1 MRLCPYPVPAYIG
14 AWCLGALYNIT
25 HDILGAGIKATL
37 VFNATHF
44 VTWMLLGL
52 VAIPLVRRWPVT
64 RSPVSWAR
72 QLALGAVFT
81 MVDITVGHWTG
92 FRIVDWGTEMSLPQ
106 VAAFAFRGCFHLG
119 MVNYIVMVAVVQ
131 IVDSHRRER
140 DQLTLEAE
148 LRSAWGEARLRHL
161 RGQLHPHFL
170 FNALHT
176 VGALM
181 HRDVTAAERVLE
193 RVAHLLRLSL
203 RETDQAVV
211 ELGTE
216 LAFIEAYCEIEKTRF
231 EHRLDLT
238 LSVPAALRSAAIP
251 PLILQPL
258 VENAIKY
265 GVTPHPQGG
274 RVVVRAYQD
283 LDALVLEV
291 QNEVQGCASPG
302 SGDDGRDGARETT
315 SAIRPG
321 LGLSLDNIRIRLRA
335 LYGSASGLEL
345 LRVDAGAIARIR
357 LPWVPSAAA
366 AAI

>member
-1 MRLCPYPVPAYIG
+1 MRLCPYPIPAYVG
-14 AWCLGALYNIT
+14 AWCVGAFYNIT
-25 HDILGAGIKATL
+25 PDILAFGIKPTL
-37 VFNATHF
+37 VFNTAHF
-44 VTWMLLGL
+44 TIWMLLGL

-64 RSPVSWAR
+64 RSPLSWAR

-81 MVDITVGHWTG
+81 MVDLTLGHWIG
-92 FRIVDWGTEMSLPQ
+92 FRILGLATEMSVPQ
-106 VAAFAFRGCFHLG
+106 VAVFAFRTCFHLG
-119 MVNYIVMVAVVQ
+119 MINYVVMLAAVQ
-131 IVDSHRRER
+131 IVDAQHRER
-140 DQLTLEAE
+140 DQRTLEGE
-148 LRSAWGEARLRHL
+148 LRAAWGEARLRHL
-161 RGQLHPHFL
+161 RSQLHPHFL

-181 HRDVTAAERVLE
+181 HRDVAAAERVLE

-203 RETDQAVV
+203 RETDQKVV

-274 RVVVRAYQD
+274 RVVVRAYQE

-291 QNEVQGCASPG
+291 QNEVQGDAMPNA
-302 SGDDGRDGARETT
+302 GDGVRETG

-321 LGLSLDNIRIRLRA
+321 LGLSLDNIRTRLRA

-345 LRVDAGAIARIR
+345 LRIDAGAIARIR
-357 LPWVPSAAA
+357 LPWVPTGAPAM
-366 AAI
+366 I